1 MPQTTLTHR
10 TPATPRVPER
20 TRPRVSLLAVVA
32 ALMGAV
38 LVLSVIHLG
47 QGTAAVTLSD
57 LWQLITGGATDQ
69 ATAVVTASRVP
80 RLAAGILVGVA
91 LGVAGAVMQSVSRN
105 ILASPDTLAVN
116 AGAHL
121 AVVAVAAFGL
131 PLPLFGA
138 VGVAFAGG
146 LAAAALV
153 LLLSGMGA
161 AGTVRL
167 VLAGSAIALAFS
179 ALTTTLLLLFAQ
191 ETRGLYAWQ
200 AGSLGQSGIDK
211 FLLLGPL
218 AGVVIL
224 ILLLTSRSLD
234 LLTLGDDQAS
244 MLGVNVRRTQ
254 VIAIALTVLLA
265 ATAVTMAGPI
275 GFIGLAA
282 PALVRLAAAAVPG
295 LHKHA
300 AMIPVS
306 ALTGVVLVLGADV
319 VLRALVGAQTA
330 VEVPTGVVTTLFGA
344 VFLVLLA
351 QRLRTAGPV
360 REPRRISMAR
370 PLSRGRVV
378 LTILVI
384 AILTVVTTLAGVL
397 LGDTKLLLGDLVNWA
412 TGQAG
417 PIVSNVMDTRLPRV
431 GAALLAGA
439 SLALAGT
446 TVQAV
451 TRNPLAEPAI
461 LGVSGGAGLGAIA
474 VITFVPLGGFW
485 LISAGAGLGAAVTA
499 AVVFGLALR
508 GGLQTDRLILIG
520 FGVSA
525 AATAGI
531 TLLIVLTDPW
541 NEAKALT
548 WLSGSTY
555 GRSLQHLVPMVVALL
570 LTAPIIAN
578 AHRTHDLLA
587 LDDDTPRLLGIPVPK
602 ARAILIVCVVVLTGS
617 AVAGIGV
624 IGFVGLVAPHA
635 ARALIGHRH
644 KLALPTAMLLGALL
658 VCLADLLGR
667 TVIAPSQL
675 PAGLLTAIL
684 GAPYF
689 IYLLYRSR
697 RNT

>member
-1 MPQTTLTHR
+1 MQP
-10 TPATPRVPER
+10 P
-20 TRPRVSLLAVVA
+20 RPR
-32 ALMGAV
+32 
-38 LVLSVIHLG
+38 
-47 QGTAAVTLSD
+47 
-57 LWQLITGGATDQ
+57 
-69 ATAVVTASRVP
+69 
-80 RLAAGILVGVA
+80 
-91 LGVAGAVMQSVSRN
+91 
-105 ILASPDTLAVN
+105 
-116 AGAHL
+116 
-121 AVVAVAAFGL
+121 
-131 PLPLFGA
+131 
-138 VGVAFAGG
+138 
-146 LAAAALV
+146 
-153 LLLSGMGA
+153 SGPG
-161 AGTVRL
+161 R
-167 VLAGSAIALAFS
+167 
-179 ALTTTLLLLFAQ
+179 
-191 ETRGLYAWQ
+191 RGLYAWQ

-224 ILLLTSRSLD
+224 VLLLTSRSLD
-234 LLTLGDDQAS
+234 LLTLGDDQAR

-254 VIAIALTVLLA
+254 VIAIVLTVLLA
-265 ATAVTMAGPI
+265 AAAVTMAGPI

-282 PALVRLAAAAVPG
+282 PALVRLAASAVPG

-319 VLRALVGAQTA
+319 SLRALVGAQAA
-330 VEVPTGVVTTLFGA
+330 VEVPTGVITTMFGA
-344 VFLVLLA
+344 IFLVLLA

-360 REPRRISMAR
+360 REPRRISMATPR
-370 PLSRGRVV
+370 SRGRVV
-378 LTILVI
+378 LIIAVI
-384 AILTVVTTLAGVL
+384 AVLTVGTAFAGIL
-397 LGDTKLLLGDLVNWA
+397 LGDTKLLLGDLANWA
-412 TGQAG
+412 AGQAG
-417 PIVSNVMDTRLPRV
+417 PVVSNVMDTRLPRV
-431 GAALLAGA
+431 GAALLAGS

-474 VITFVPLGGFW
+474 VITFAPIAGFW

-499 AVVFGLALR
+499 GIVFGLALR

-555 GRSLQHLVPMVVALL
+555 GRSLQHLVPMIVALL
-570 LTAPIIAN
+570 LTAPIIAA

-587 LDDDTPRLLGIPVPK
+587 LDDDTPRLLGIPVPR
-602 ARAILIVCVVVLTGS
+602 ARAILISCVVVLTGS

-644 KLALPTAMLLGALL
+644 QLALPTAMLLGALL

-697 RNT
+697 RNS

>member
-1 MPQTTLTHR
+1 MPQPTLTQPA
-10 TPATPRVPER
+10 PATPRGQA
-20 TRPRVSLLAVVA
+20 TTGPRVPLFAVVA
-32 ALMGAV
+32 GLVGAV
-38 LVLSVIHLG
+38 VVLSVIHLG

-57 LWQLITGGATDQ
+57 LWHLVTGSGTDE

-146 LAAAALV
+146 LVAAALV
-153 LLLSGMGA
+153 LALSGAGA

-224 ILLLTSRSLD
+224 ALLLTSRSLD
-234 LLTLGDDQAS
+234 LLTLGDDQAR

-254 VIAIALTVLLA
+254 VIAIVLTVLLA
-265 ATAVTMAGPI
+265 AAAVTMAGPI

-282 PALVRLAAAAVPG
+282 PALVRLAASAVPG

-319 VLRALVGAQTA
+319 ALRAAVGAQSA
-330 VEVPTGVVTTLFGA
+330 VEVPTGVITTMFGA
-344 VFLVLLA
+344 IFLVLLA

-360 REPRRISMAR
+360 REPRRISMATPR
-370 PLSRGRVV
+370 SRSRIV
-378 LTILVI
+378 LII
-384 AILTVVTTLAGVL
+384 AGLAALTLATAFASVL
-397 LGDTKLLLGDLVNWA
+397 LGDTKLLLGDLANWA

-417 PIVSNVMDTRLPRV
+417 PVVSNVMDTRLPRV

-474 VITFVPLGGFW
+474 VITFVPIAGFW
-485 LISAGAGLGAAVTA
+485 FISAGAGLGAAVTA
-499 AVVFGLALR
+499 AIVFGLALR

-555 GRSLQHLVPMVVALL
+555 GRSLQHLVPMIVALI
-570 LTAPIIAN
+570 LTAPIIAS

-587 LDDDTPRLLGIPVPK
+587 LDEDTPRLLGIPVPQ
-602 ARAILIVCVVVLTGS
+602 ARALLIVCVVVLTGS

-635 ARALIGHRH
+635 ARALIGHQH
-644 KLALPTAMLLGALL
+644 KLTLPTAMLLGALL
-658 VCLADLLGR
+658 VCLADMLGR

>member
-1 MPQTTLTHR
+1 MPQTTLTHPA
-10 TPATPRVPER
+10 PATPRGLER
-20 TRPRVSLLAVVA
+20 TRPRVSLLAVA
-32 ALMGAV
+32 GALVGAV

-47 QGTAAVTLSD
+47 QGTAAVTLAD
-57 LWQLITGGATDQ
+57 LWQLITGGATDE

-224 ILLLTSRSLD
+224 ILLFKSRSLD
-234 LLTLGDDQAS
+234 LLTLGDDQAR

-254 VIAIALTVLLA
+254 VVAIVLTVLLA
-265 ATAVTMAGPI
+265 AAAVTMAGPI

-319 VLRALVGAQTA
+319 ALRALVGAQTA

-360 REPRRISMAR
+360 REPRRAGMAR
-370 PLSRGRVV
+370 PRSRGRVV
-378 LTILVI
+378 LLI
-384 AILTVVTTLAGVL
+384 AGIATLTLATAFASVL

-417 PIVSNVMDTRLPRV
+417 PVVSNVMDTRLPRV

-485 LISAGAGLGAAVTA
+485 VISAGAGLGAAVTA

-555 GRSLQHLVPMVVALL
+555 GRSFQHLVPMIVALL
-570 LTAPIIAN
+570 VTAPIIAS

-587 LDDDTPRLLGIPVPK
+587 LDEDTPRLLGIPVPK
-602 ARAILIVCVVVLTGS
+602 ARAILIVCVVILTGS

-658 VCLADLLGR
+658 VCLADMLGR

-697 RNT
+697 RFT

>member
-1 MPQTTLTHR
+1 MQP
-10 TPATPRVPER
+10 P
-20 TRPRVSLLAVVA
+20 RPR
-32 ALMGAV
+32 
-38 LVLSVIHLG
+38 
-47 QGTAAVTLSD
+47 
-57 LWQLITGGATDQ
+57 
-69 ATAVVTASRVP
+69 
-80 RLAAGILVGVA
+80 
-91 LGVAGAVMQSVSRN
+91 
-105 ILASPDTLAVN
+105 
-116 AGAHL
+116 
-121 AVVAVAAFGL
+121 
-131 PLPLFGA
+131 
-138 VGVAFAGG
+138 
-146 LAAAALV
+146 
-153 LLLSGMGA
+153 SGPG
-161 AGTVRL
+161 R
-167 VLAGSAIALAFS
+167 
-179 ALTTTLLLLFAQ
+179 
-191 ETRGLYAWQ
+191 RGLYAWQ

-224 ILLLTSRSLD
+224 VLLLTSRSLD
-234 LLTLGDDQAS
+234 LLTLGDDQAR

-254 VIAIALTVLLA
+254 VIAIVLTVLLA
-265 ATAVTMAGPI
+265 AAAVTMAGPI

-282 PALVRLAAAAVPG
+282 PALVRLAASAVPG

-319 VLRALVGAQTA
+319 SLRALVGAQAA
-330 VEVPTGVVTTLFGA
+330 VEVPTGVITTMFGA
-344 VFLVLLA
+344 IFLVLLA

-360 REPRRISMAR
+360 REPRRISMATPR
-370 PLSRGRVV
+370 SRGRVV
-378 LTILVI
+378 LIIAVI
-384 AILTVVTTLAGVL
+384 AVLTVGTAFAGIL
-397 LGDTKLLLGDLVNWA
+397 LGDTKLLLGDLANWA
-412 TGQAG
+412 AGQAG
-417 PIVSNVMDTRLPRV
+417 PVVSNVMDTRLPRV

-474 VITFVPLGGFW
+474 IITFAPIAGFW

-499 AVVFGLALR
+499 AIVFGLALR

-555 GRSLQHLVPMVVALL
+555 GRSLQHLVPMIVALL
-570 LTAPIIAN
+570 LTAPIIAA

-602 ARAILIVCVVVLTGS
+602 ARAILISCVVVLTGS

-644 KLALPTAMLLGALL
+644 RLALPTAMLLGALL

-697 RNT
+697 RNS